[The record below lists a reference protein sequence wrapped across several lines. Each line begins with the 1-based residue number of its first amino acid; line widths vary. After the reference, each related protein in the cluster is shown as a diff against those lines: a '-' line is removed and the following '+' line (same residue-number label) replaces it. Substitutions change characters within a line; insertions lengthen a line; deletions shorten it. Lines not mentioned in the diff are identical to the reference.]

1 MKISNM
7 TNSENKILVILT
19 LIEANFLFWPLDTSL
34 TFIQKIT
41 VGIKLTWH

>member
-19 LIEANFLFWPLDTSL
+19 LIEANFLFWSLDALSI
-34 TFIQKIT
+34 FFQKVT
-41 VGIKLTWH
+41 VETKLTQY